1 MKQTELK
8 ITINEGENGI
18 PETMSV
24 QCKSINTST
33 IIMVIVRLIEILQE
47 ECKKQADCSLSDL
60 MGSLLNHAM
69 ISIKEAM
76 SDDN

>member
-8 ITINEGENGI
+8 ITINEGENGV

-24 QCKSINTST
+24 QAKSINTST

-47 ECKKQADCSLSDL
+47 ECKKQADCSLFDL

-69 ISIKEAM
+69 VSIEEVM
-76 SDDN
+76 SNDN

>member
-8 ITINEGENGI
+8 ITINEGENGV

-47 ECKKQADCSLSDL
+47 ECKK
-60 MGSLLNHAM
+60 
-69 ISIKEAM
+69 
-76 SDDN
+76 

>member
-1 MKQTELK
+1 MKQTELI
-8 ITINEGENGI
+8 ITIDEGENGV
-18 PETMSV
+18 PEAMSV
-24 QCKSINTST
+24 QAESINAST
-33 IIMVIVRLIEILQE
+33 IILVIVRLIEILQE

-76 SDDN
+76 PDDN

>member
-8 ITINEGENGI
+8 ITINEGENGV

-24 QCKSINTST
+24 QCKSINTTT

-60 MGSLLNHAM
+60 MGSLLNYAM

-76 SDDN
+76 PDDN

>member
-1 MKQTELK
+1 MKQTELI
-8 ITINEGENGI
+8 ITIDEGENGV

-24 QCKSINTST
+24 QGKSINTST
-33 IIMVIVRLIEILQE
+33 IILVIVRLIEILQE

-69 ISIKEAM
+69 ISIKEDI
-76 SDDN
+76 SNDN